1 MRNIGMRFLR
11 LKGFWFN
18 RKEVFNLYK
27 KQFKNIFIISCIE
40 EKMEILKMV
49 KSKGRNYKYGRK
61 RNDKY

>member
-1 MRNIGMRFLR
+1 MKSIRMRFLR

-61 RNDKY
+61 GNDKY

>member
-27 KQFKNIFIISCIE
+27 KQFKNIFIVSCIE
-40 EKMEILKMV
+40 EKIEILIENGK
-49 KSKGRNYKYGRK
+49 
-61 RNDKY
+61 